1 LQGINQQHEQSR
13 KPNSTGQNSPSSLEM
28 GEAIIE
34 VRNLSKKFGSF
45 TAVDNISFEVYKG
58 DFWFSWGKW
67 SWKNNCHEN
76 AHRDLTLTS
85 GEAVVAGYDVK
96 SATEMVKKSIG
107 YEPKNS
113 PCMMT

>member
-1 LQGINQQHEQSR
+1 
-13 KPNSTGQNSPSSLEM
+13 M

-58 DFWFSWGKW
+58 EILVFLGQMEPE
-67 SWKNNCHEN
+67 NNCHEN
-76 AHRDLTLTS
+76 AHRDLHAYS
-85 GEAVVAGYDVK
+85 GEAVAGYNVK

-107 YEPKNS
+107 YMSQNS

>member
-13 KPNSTGQNSPSSLEM
+13 KPNSTRTKLPF
-28 GEAIIE
+28 
-34 VRNLSKKFGSF
+34 LSGNGRSYHRSTKPQQEIGSF

-76 AHRDLTLTS
+76 AHQDLTLTS

>member
-1 LQGINQQHEQSR
+1 MNNQENQIVPD
-13 KPNSTGQNSPSSLEM
+13 KTPSSLEM

-58 DFWFSWGKW
+58 EIFGFLGANGAGKTTAMKMLIGI
-67 SWKNNCHEN
+67 S
-76 AHRDLTLTS
+76 TPTS
-85 GEAVVAGYDVK
+85 GEAVVAGYNVK

-107 YEPKNS
+107 YMSQNS